1 MMSVR
6 KSRLIGRKHVLSALS
21 LVLQTVLLFAAALLA
36 LPLPANAQLSGKGG
50 ITGAVTDTTGA
61 AVPGA
66 TVVIINNATNTRQ
79 ETTSSGAGDYQ
90 FSLDPGKYTI
100 TVTVPGFKAF
110 TQENINV
117 NALQTFS
124 VNPQLQTG
132 DVTETVTVTDTPPAL
147 ETSNATLGTT
157 MEQEMYAALPII
169 QDGGGQ
175 RRATDFATLL
185 PGVSGN
191 VSNGNLTTNSGIVN
205 GGGSRGAV
213 SAIYIN
219 GVPITSVAGEG
230 DPRFVWTSMAVDAI
244 NQFQVQTVGYSAI
257 YEGQGV
263 QNYIV
268 KNGTNQIH
276 GVIYDYFRNTALDTW
291 GFTKVNNPLTGLPA
305 KPTERQNEYGLFAG
319 FPIIKDKLFVF
330 GGYEGYRY
338 NRQVPNQQQTIPTE
352 AMRAGNFTQQFGT
365 ATASLYDPNSTVCS
379 AVANGGCTAYSRAF
393 FRGMLNG
400 VPTLNVIPASR
411 FSPIA
416 VKMQSFL
423 PASTGLLTNNYVTNY
438 TTGLSNWTT
447 TNRVDYTITPKQSAS
462 VVIAFGRQSTT
473 APSAV
478 VVSSGGTTNG
488 LPPPYISTQQFAPKT
503 KVILFEHTYA
513 HHPAHHQPVQV
524 RVRPIRR
531 SWLQPGSG
539 RSLCRVGARLPGTPC
554 RTGIGLLPDGH
565 LQRQYQ
571 RQSLGRILLQPPRR
585 LRLCCH
591 RQRAVESRQALLHLR
606 R

>member
-1 MMSVR
+1 MTSSR
-6 KSRLIGRKHVLSALS
+6 KPCLLGSKPVLSAHNS
-21 LVLQTVLLFAAALLA
+21 VLQMILLFAAALFA
-36 LPLPANAQLSGKGG
+36 FAMPLHAQLAGKGG
-50 ITGAVTDTTGA
+50 ITGSVTDTTGA

-66 TVVIINNATNTRQ
+66 TVVITNNATNTRQ
-79 ETTSSGAGDYQ
+79 ETSSSGAGDYQ

-100 TVTVPGFKAF
+100 TITVPGFKAF

-124 VNPQLQTG
+124 VNPKLQTG

-205 GGGSRGAV
+205 GGGSRGAS

-291 GFTKVNNPLTGLPA
+291 GFTKVNNPLSGLPS

-330 GGYEGYRY
+330 GGYEGYRF

-352 AMRAGNFTQQFGT
+352 AMRA
-365 ATASLYDPNSTVCS
+365 
-379 AVANGGCTAYSRAF
+379 
-393 FRGMLNG
+393 
-400 VPTLNVIPASR
+400 
-411 FSPIA
+411 
-416 VKMQSFL
+416 
-423 PASTGLLTNNYVTNY
+423 
-438 TTGLSNWTT
+438 
-447 TNRVDYTITPKQSAS
+447 
-462 VVIAFGRQSTT
+462 
-473 APSAV
+473 
-478 VVSSGGTTNG
+478 
-488 LPPPYISTQQFAPKT
+488 
-503 KVILFEHTYA
+503 
-513 HHPAHHQPVQV
+513 
-524 RVRPIRR
+524 
-531 SWLQPGSG
+531 
-539 RSLCRVGARLPGTPC
+539 
-554 RTGIGLLPDGH
+554 
-565 LQRQYQ
+565 
-571 RQSLGRILLQPPRR
+571 
-585 LRLCCH
+585 
-591 RQRAVESRQALLHLR
+591 
-606 R
+606 